1 MSTQYGGLPK
11 WNNINFSK
19 NFMNFLACGCLTA
32 DVLCFTVCNHGYLAR
47 AGSGSRQNANMVKE
61 FPYPAG

>member
-1 MSTQYGGLPK
+1 MFYSTVYV
-11 WNNINFSK
+11 IRR
-19 NFMNFLACGCLTA
+19 
-32 DVLCFTVCNHGYLAR
+32 HGYLAR